1 MAQLTKEQVIKDIE
15 LCKTKIKEA
24 LDYNVYSVL
33 PLYVE
38 IIGKLFIELNKFGLE
53 CTTIWKGVHQNTTI
67 DSDIRV
73 GDIVETDEARSRFTV
88 SQIGRHGVAL
98 QTEIFHQLP
107 SGSNYIANYKNMPF
121 KKVTN

>member
-38 IIGKLFIELNKFGLE
+38 IIDKLFIELNKFGLE
-53 CTTIWKGVHQNTTI
+53 CTTIGKWVQGLN
-67 DSDIRV
+67 DW
-73 GDIVETDEARSRFTV
+73 
-88 SQIGRHGVAL
+88 
-98 QTEIFHQLP
+98 EIKDLT
-107 SGSNYIANYKNMPF
+107 K
-121 KKVTN
+121 